1 MGVRIEYR
9 ESRGSAKRTFSSQP
23 SEAAAMG
30 SDERSLESA
39 VRSADLFSDHLLPHI
54 APADTSW
61 YELHVELDGRV
72 ADWRLNDAQAW
83 PALRP
88 LLDYLHERATSAG

>member
-1 MGVRIEYR
+1 MAVRIDYR
-9 ESRGSAKRTFSSQP
+9 ESRGSAQRTFSSDSSKTASIAP
-23 SEAAAMG
+23 
-30 SDERSLESA
+30 DERSLESA

-88 LLDYLHERATSAG
+88 LLDYLHERATPAD